1 MAEKVLKAKTPLSA
15 EDRQFNRNKWLFG
28 VSGIG
33 RDMAYQ
39 LIASFLLAY
48 VQFGTTLNVLQF
60 ATISMLIGV
69 VGRIWDAVNDP
80 MMGAIIE
87 GTHMKMGKF
96 RPWIMIGAILTGIII
111 VIMFNVQSLSG
122 WGFIAFMVV
131 MYLLWETAF
140 TMNDI
145 GYWSMLAS
153 LSSKQSQRDS
163 ATMLTVVFAG
173 IGAFVAQG
181 FIPMIYP
188 GHVREAFRW
197 LSIGIAAIFVA
208 MQVVMALFVKE
219 RPRAQMEVNEK
230 ISLKQMW
237 NTIRHNDQILWMTL
251 SMLFYNVGSAMLVG
265 FAYNLYYLEI
275 GYDGNAIV
283 FVAIFGIFNILSQLL
298 YPVIVKKLGRRKLQ
312 VISIITA
319 CVGYAGIALIG
330 WAEWFPFNL
339 YTLSGF
345 GILVFV
351 GQALFYMSS
360 IINMTNCVE
369 YNEYKRGERN
379 EAVVS
384 TLRPFMA
391 KFAEALKY
399 GIVTLVLTVSMV
411 YGLSQNISTL
421 ESQNSY
427 FNADSMTTEQQIC
440 YIDSINELRVEWNSA
455 TEQQRSDKEFAS
467 AFTEKIDTYEKTL
480 NGQKVY
486 PLAGHQISAEYLDA
500 IGDIAVMRVETV
512 TENGKQK
519 ETATFVCF
527 VKDLQDAGAESELTA
542 SGNVKYRF
550 SITYEQPDGTIYN
563 AANNNF
569 RDKRTTSMRVWLRMG
584 VTLVPILFIAAA
596 LIVQHKKFIIT
607 EEYYDMMLEEIEKRK
622 QQTADN
628 GQPPADIHDDAD
640 GADVKTE

>member
-1 MAEKVLKAKTPLSA
+1 MAEKVLKQKAVLSA
-15 EDRQFNRNKWLFG
+15 EDKQFNRNKWLFSI
-28 VSGIG
+28 SGIG
-33 RDMAYQ
+33 RDMSYQ

-60 ATISMLIGV
+60 TTISLLIGV
-69 VGRIWDAVNDP
+69 IGRIWDAINDP

-87 GTHMKMGKF
+87 GTHMKFGKF
-96 RPWIMIGAILTGIII
+96 RPWILIGAVLTGVIII
-111 VIMFNVQSLSG
+111 AMFNVQSLSG

-153 LSSKQSQRDS
+153 LSSKKSQRDQ

-173 IGAFVAQG
+173 IGGFMAQG
-181 FIPMIYP
+181 IIPMIYP

-197 LSIGIAAIFVA
+197 LSIGIALLFVA
-208 MQVVMALFVKE
+208 MQVIMAIFIKE

-230 ISLKQMW
+230 ISIKQMW
-237 NTIRHNDQILWMTL
+237 DTIKHNDQILWMTL

-283 FVAIFGIFNILSQLL
+283 FVAIFGIFNILAQLL
-298 YPVIVKKLGRRKLQ
+298 YPVLVKKLGRRKLQ
-312 VISIITA
+312 LISIITA
-319 CVGYAGIALIG
+319 CVGYAGVALIG
-330 WAEWFPFNL
+330 WVAWFPFNL

-345 GILVFV
+345 GVLVFV

-421 ESQNSY
+421 ESQTNY
-427 FNADSMTTEQQIC
+427 FNADSMTTQQQIL
-440 YIDSINELRVEWNSA
+440 YIDGVNELRAEWNKA
-455 TEQQRSDKEFAS
+455 TKEQQADKDFIAD
-467 AFTEKIDTYEKTL
+467 FTDKIDSYEKIV
-480 NGQKVY
+480 NGKIVK
-486 PLAGHQISAEYLDA
+486 PLAGHQISAEYVNA
-500 IGDIAVMRVETV
+500 IGDLAVMRVETK
-512 TENGKQK
+512 TEGKK
-519 ETATFVCF
+519 EVKQTTFVCF
-527 VKDLQDAGAESELTA
+527 VKDLQAEGAESVLIETD
-542 SGNVKYRF
+542 NVKYQC
-550 SITYEQPDGTIYN
+550 SLTYVDGNGKEYN

-569 RDKRTTSMRVWLRMG
+569 REKRTTSMRVWLRVG
-584 VTLVPILFIAAA
+584 VTVVPIVFISAA
-596 LIVQHKKFIIT
+596 LIVQRKKFIIS
-607 EEYYDMMLEEIEKRK
+607 EDYYDMMLEEIEKRK
-622 QQTADN
+622 RQN
-628 GQPPADIHDDAD
+628 CD
-640 GADVKTE
+640 GEEQNVDSPVEN